1 MPEIGILAGL
11 CYVLGT
17 LPEEASTM
25 KRMIS
30 SIALF
35 LLVSLPLLAALKV
48 GEKAPDFSAN
58 ASLAGK
64 EFNFSLADAL
74 KKGPAVVYFYPSAYT
89 NGCDIEA
96 HTFAEMKDQFD
107 AAGATIIGVSLDSI
121 DRLKQ
126 FSADPSYCAGKFPVA
141 SDAGG
146 KIAATYN
153 LTTTA
158 VRAGMKD
165 VRGVD
170 IDHDLIERATF
181 VVGKD
186 RTIIA
191 TLSSN
196 ADKLS
201 PADHVKKSLE
211 IVQGLKRK

>member
-1 MPEIGILAGL
+1 MAMNRLTITGAVMVLA
-11 CYVLGT
+11 
-17 LPEEASTM
+17 A
-25 KRMIS
+25 
-30 SIALF
+30 
-35 LLVSLPLLAALKV
+35 LPLLAALKV
-48 GEKAPDFSAN
+48 GDKAPDFSAR

-64 EFNFSLADAL
+64 EFTFSLADAL

-121 DRLKQ
+121 ARLNQ
-126 FSADPSYCAGKFPVA
+126 FSADPAYCAGKFPVA

-146 KIAATYN
+146 KIAASYN
-153 LTTTA
+153 LTTSA
-158 VRAGMKD
+158 VRPGQKD
-165 VRGVD
+165 VRGVE
-170 IDHDLIERATF
+170 IDHDMIERATF

-191 TLSSN
+191 RLSTKDDGI
-196 ADKLS
+196 A

-211 IVQGLKRK
+211 IVEKLKAK